1 MIIIKI
7 IFFPVKLVFL
17 ALIYLYKFL
26 ISPILPKTCRFVP
39 TCSTYAVLA
48 IKEYGVIKGTILG
61 AKRILRCN
69 PHSKCGYDFLP
80 QNIKGDSKW
89 II

>member
-1 MIIIKI
+1 MIIFNVLLYPIKL
-7 IFFPVKLVFL
+7 IFLL
-17 ALIYLYKFL
+17 LIYLYKIF
-26 ISPILPKTCRFVP
+26 ISPFLQSTCRFIP
-39 TCSTYAVLA
+39 SCSTYGKLA
-48 IKEYGVIKGTILG
+48 IKEYGVFKGTYL
-61 AKRILRCN
+61 AFKRILRCN